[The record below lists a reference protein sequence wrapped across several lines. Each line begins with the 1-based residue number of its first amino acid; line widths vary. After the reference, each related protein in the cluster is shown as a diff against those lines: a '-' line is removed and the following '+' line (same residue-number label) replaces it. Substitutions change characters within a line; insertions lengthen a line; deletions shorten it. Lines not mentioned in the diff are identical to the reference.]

1 MAAHCVLKT
10 FSHVSKRFIP
20 HMVLKFSSPS
30 RNFCTP
36 FASSSYST
44 FTLNELDNELEQK
57 QAYEKLAKEVG
68 LIRSGTLSGVKEN
81 ILVVYPKIRWGK
93 NSIPKNTTHELQLE
107 EAVALVKT
115 LPGFNVVNTVMVGT
129 DKSVRKKFI
138 WNQGRLESLLE
149 LKSSM
154 NVTAIFINVDMLSPD
169 QQVKIWATL
178 MNVTAIFIN
187 VDMLSPDQ
195 QSTLYG
201 FFKVPIYDRYNVV
214 LSIFKHYARTK
225 EAQLQIA
232 LAEIPYM
239 RNRLKFLQTHKK
251 TTAEML
257 HLENVEQ
264 LSGSKADQFEILRSR
279 EQTLEKQI
287 KRAIRS
293 KEKNLEE
300 IRKSDRGLTKTCIVA
315 VVGYTNAGKTTFIQR
330 NRIFLADTIGF
341 ISNLPIQ
348 LFASFSATLSH
359 VVNADIIIHVID
371 VSHPD
376 CVQQRIEVLETL
388 KNLKIDSTTHR
399 IIEVGNKVDRIEN
412 LEQVHHTFQFSKKV
426 EFPPP
431 DLMLISCQTGLGFTD
446 LIQSLDKHV
455 MDITQSRMRR
465 IKLKLNSPG
474 IEYLYANKLV
484 GKKPVASECEN
495 FLVFDVVMNDN
506 QFEKFQAFLGKELKL
521 KKSTD

>member
-1 MAAHCVLKT
+1 
-10 FSHVSKRFIP
+10 
-20 HMVLKFSSPS
+20 
-30 RNFCTP
+30 
-36 FASSSYST
+36 
-44 FTLNELDNELEQK
+44 
-57 QAYEKLAKEVG
+57 
-68 LIRSGTLSGVKEN
+68 
-81 ILVVYPKIRWGK
+81 
-93 NSIPKNTTHELQLE
+93 
-107 EAVALVKT
+107 
-115 LPGFNVVNTVMVGT
+115 
-129 DKSVRKKFI
+129 
-138 WNQGRLESLLE
+138 
-149 LKSSM
+149 
-154 NVTAIFINVDMLSPD
+154 
-169 QQVKIWATL
+169 
-178 MNVTAIFIN
+178 
-187 VDMLSPDQ
+187 
-195 QSTLYG
+195 
-201 FFKVPIYDRYNVV
+201 
-214 LSIFKHYARTK
+214 
-225 EAQLQIA
+225 
-232 LAEIPYM
+232 
-239 RNRLKFLQTHKK
+239 
-251 TTAEML
+251 ML

-315 VVGYTNAGKTTFIQR
+315 VVGYTNAGKTTFIQSLTKAEDVKGEDRLFATLDTSLHPTFLPSR

-371 VSHPD
+371 VSHLD

-388 KNLKIDSTTHR
+388 KNLKIDPTTHR

-431 DLMLISCQTGLGFTD
+431 NLMLISCQTGLGFMD

-465 IKLKLNSPG
+465 IKLRLNSPG

-484 GKKPVASECEN
+484 GKKPVASECDN